1 MKERVDPIINRP
13 SLIYLK
19 SMHLLSDPS
28 TREELITIVPKRDT
42 TIITTR
48 KGLSSITE
56 FALRD
61 NRGWMTTY
69 SQYLSI
75 SNWSI
80 QMQSTIG
87 IASKGIEYFSD
98 KRRSGTMGE
107 KNIYQEESSPVAHQT
122 SLCSRHCSHYNDT
135 CTRTNCILWNKRA
148 KLSLT

>member
-87 IASKGIEYFSD
+87 ERS
-98 KRRSGTMGE
+98 SGTMGE
-107 KNIYQEESSPVAHQT
+107 KNIPRRIVTRCTSDVIMQSPLQVWLQWHVYEDQLY
-122 SLCSRHCSHYNDT
+122 SLE
-135 CTRTNCILWNKRA
+135 
-148 KLSLT
+148 